1 MPNVDLAVKAEVVN
15 YDRHGFSRPNLWHR
29 PIAKVVFVIML
40 FHWYSFGRMY
50 NMLTKHDGV
59 YVINR
64 CAYFDQKVY
73 DVNRITGNVL
83 YRPMINYINK
93 KVLLWLCFIHDD
105 QKAFKTGVFKENFR
119 SKLEFLD
126 TFPSPHIS
134 SFWVITTHVIFTRR
148 LSRLSPV
155 LRTALQWGRP
165 PPWRGQRK
173 IPKSDLSNLDG
184 IGIRNV
190 LIKLIVAG

>member
-29 PIAKVVFVIML
+29 PIAKVAFVIML
-40 FHWYSFGRMY
+40 FHWYLFDRMC

-93 KVLLWLCFIHDD
+93 KVFLWLVIKFIKFWKVGDVS
-105 QKAFKTGVFKENFR
+105 AFLHSLSSNVQSGWLR
-119 SKLEFLD
+119 LMWS
-126 TFPSPHIS
+126 SPGGFQDFHR
-134 SFWVITTHVIFTRR
+134 FWEQRCSEGGHHPGEANVIF
-148 LSRLSPV
+148 LNLICQSLMG
-155 LRTALQWGRP
+155 LALEMF
-165 PPWRGQRK
+165 
-173 IPKSDLSNLDG
+173 
-184 IGIRNV
+184 
-190 LIKLIVAG
+190 